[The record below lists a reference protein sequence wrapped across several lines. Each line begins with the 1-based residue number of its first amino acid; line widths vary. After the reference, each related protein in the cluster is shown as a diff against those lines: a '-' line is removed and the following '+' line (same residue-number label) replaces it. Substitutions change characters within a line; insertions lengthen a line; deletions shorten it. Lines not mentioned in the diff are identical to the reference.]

1 MSEQE
6 KQDSQKTI
14 VAFAAGLLIGGLLV
28 WVFGGTPKADKP
40 TDQKVDDQK
49 STEVKVGEET
59 KVDESGKVVET
70 SKTEMETGDG
80 KIELDTVKAG
90 MTVALKSAVFPTDE
104 GWVGVRDYADGKQG
118 GILGAARYSK
128 VQGLIPKE
136 ITLLRPTKSGN
147 EYTIVFFKE
156 NGDRTF
162 SSSKDIQVEGFS
174 NVFKVQ

>member
-6 KQDSQKTI
+6 KQDNQKTI

-28 WVFGGTPKADKP
+28 WVFGGSPKTDKP
-40 TDQKVDDQK
+40 TDKKVEDAK
-49 STEVKVGEET
+49 SAEIKTTEEATLSEAEKSAEAKPTMQVGE
-59 KVDESGKVVET
+59 
-70 SKTEMETGDG
+70 G
-80 KIELDTVKAG
+80 KIELDVVKAG
-90 MTVALKSAVFPTDE
+90 KTVALKSAVFPTDE
-104 GWVGVRDYADGKQG
+104 GWVGVRDYANGAQG

-128 VQGLIPKE
+128 VQGLIPTE
-136 ITLLRPTKSGN
+136 VPLLRPTKTGN

-162 SSSKDIQVEGFS
+162 NSSKDIQVEGFS

>member
-28 WVFGGTPKADKP
+28 WVFGGTPKTDKP
-40 TDQKVDDQK
+40 TDKKVEDQK
-49 STEVKVGEET
+49 SVELNTSEEATEGDAEKAAEEKPAMQVGE
-59 KVDESGKVVET
+59 
-70 SKTEMETGDG
+70 G
-80 KIELDTVKAG
+80 KIELDAVKAG

-136 ITLLRPTKSGN
+136 VSLLRPTKSGN

-162 SSSKDIQVEGFS
+162 NSSKDIQVEGFS